1 MHIDSDQF
9 GMILFA
15 IIVLIMVLVSAIMRR
30 NKLLD
35 SKKKLLTELEK
46 VNFKLNSAID
56 KEKSKLDSANK
67 KLAELNEL
75 FDTIEVHSVL
85 DANKKLKEIN
95 DGIEEGNIRIHDL
108 RENISQMESKRD
120 ILIAEITEHEDKD
133 KALEKKIENQKI
145 KFQKN
150 RELYTAMTTA
160 MQSYY
165 KADIRETGFRPLSHE
180 QMRDI
185 DSLAPSVLLNL
196 NAMNYQ
202 DLRKKLLDNQKQIQE
217 VYEGFIDRYTT
228 KGTQSLYQVMIIALS
243 AELQNILT
251 KLRYG
256 KLDEGIT
263 AVHDVVNKFIAI
275 AEAGNQTISGTVKQ
289 FAYTIERLF
298 ENAVNIE
305 YEYYIKKEQARQE
318 QLALK
323 ARMREEREEQRR
335 LAEQAEQM
343 KKEEEKYLLEKE
355 RLEAKLDEAAD
366 EEERGLIES
375 DLAKLN
381 ESLNAINEKKE
392 EITKLQHGKA
402 GNVYIISNLGSFGD
416 DVFKIGMTRR
426 LDPQERVDE
435 LGSASVPFE
444 FDVHSFI
451 FSEDAAGLEA
461 ELHRR
466 LNNKRVNK
474 VNRRKEFFSVS
485 LDELEKLVNEIYPSA
500 EFNRTML
507 AEEYRQSLSLSDNA
521 FSIDENTE
529 SQSYV

>member
-1 MHIDSDQF
+1 MYITSNQL
-9 GMILFA
+9 G
-15 IIVLIMVLVSAIMRR
+15 IVLFVLIVLFLFLISEIIRR
-30 NKLLD
+30 NSMLD
-35 SKKKLLTELEK
+35 SKKKEIQKLEK
-46 VNFKLNSAID
+46 ENFKLNS
-56 KEKSKLDSANK
+56 SVNKLSPLQK
-67 KLAELNEL
+67 L
-75 FDTIEVHSVL
+75 FDTMEVHSVL
-85 DANKKLKEIN
+85 DAKKRLEEIN
-95 DGIEEGNIRIHDL
+95 HDIVERASERHSL
-108 RENISQMESKRD
+108 EMKMSELKSKKGW
-120 ILIAEITEHEDKD
+120 LIAETTELEEKD
-133 KALEKKIENQKI
+133 RALEKKIENQKI

-150 RELYTAMTTA
+150 RDLYTAMAAA

-165 KADIRETGFRPLSHE
+165 KADIRETGFRPLTQE

-202 DLRKKLLDNQKQIQE
+202 DLRKRLLDNQKQIEE

-256 KLDEGIT
+256 KLDEGIA
-263 AVHDVVNKFIAI
+263 AVHEVVNKFIAI

-289 FAYTIERLF
+289 FTYTIERLF

-343 KKEEEKYLLEKE
+343 RKEEEKYLQEKE
-355 RLEAKLDEAAD
+355 RLEARLDEAAD

-381 ESLNAINEKKE
+381 ESLNAISEKKE

-466 LNNKRVNK
+466 LNSKRVNK

-485 LDELEKLVNEIYPSA
+485 LDELEELVNEIYPSA

-507 AEEYRQSLSLSDNA
+507 AEEYRQSLSLTDNA
-521 FSIDENTE
+521 FSIEDTSIPNADP
-529 SQSYV
+529 SALADD